1 MPSKACPKCSGSMSQ
16 GFQVDQT
23 HGGTAVPTWVEGP
36 PQRSV
41 WTGVRLTGKPR
52 IEIETWRC
60 GRCGFLEQYASG
72 GPSQRE
78 ASRRQLQRIV
88 LIVVIAVAVGVMA
101 AGFTVALVH

>member
-1 MPSKACPKCSGSMSQ
+1 MSQ

-23 HGGTAVPTWVEGP
+23 HGGTAVPTWVEGA

-52 IEIETWRC
+52 IEIESWRC

-72 GPSQRE
+72 GPSQYVER
-78 ASRRQLQRIV
+78 RRQMQRV
-88 LIVVIAVAVGVMA
+88 ALVVVIAATVSAMA
-101 AGFTVALVH
+101 AGIVMALVAR

>member
-1 MPSKACPKCSGSMSQ
+1 MSE
-16 GFQVDQT
+16 GFVVDQT

-72 GPSQRE
+72 GPSRFLESRQRV
-78 ASRRQLQRIV
+78 QRV
-88 LIVVIAVAVGVMA
+88 ALVVVIAAAVSAMA
-101 AGFTVALVH
+101 AGIVMALVAR

>member
-1 MPSKACPKCSGSMSQ
+1 MSQ

-23 HGGTAVPTWVEGP
+23 HGGTAVPTWVEGA

-41 WTGVRLTGKPR
+41 WTGVKLTDKPR

-72 GPSQRE
+72 GPSQHE
-78 ASRRQLQRIV
+78 ASRRQMQRVALVAAIAIGV
-88 LIVVIAVAVGVMA
+88 GAMAAGVVIALVAG
-101 AGFTVALVH
+101 